1 MKRESIVQAV
11 LDEIDR
17 RIKEN
22 IQADELAHLIG
33 YSTHYLRRIFL
44 EQTGMSMMNYI
55 TRRKLEYALFDLS
68 QGGRIID
75 AAMDYG
81 FETHAGFTK
90 AFKRI
95 YGCPPSLYRLHIC
108 VSPPEK
114 VSAGMIR
121 PKQGGNVMN
130 VQIKEITPFTIVGY
144 TSRHKMP
151 SVRNL
156 SDIPAYWDKIN
167 LEYGAALTTLHH
179 TYPKSHHCEIAVC
192 FDHDADEESFTYMLG
207 VMADKADSDV
217 PQRPGT
223 YLLRMEGGMYAVF
236 TTPRVDEGQYV
247 QTIHDTWKAI
257 LENWLPNSDYEY
269 DNTRKEYE
277 YYDERDHGDT
287 AQMDICIPIRK
298 QA

>member
-11 LDEIDR
+11 LDEIDK

-179 TYPKSHHCEIAVC
+179 TYPKSHRCEI
-192 FDHDADEESFTYMLG
+192 G
-207 VMADKADSDV
+207 
-217 PQRPGT
+217 
-223 YLLRMEGGMYAVF
+223 
-236 TTPRVDEGQYV
+236 VDEGQYV
-247 QTIHDTWKAI
+247 QSIHDTWKAI

-287 AQMDICIPIRK
+287 AQMDICIPLQK